1 MLRTNKFLLAKERLT
16 SQIRQSKSEEDLSHA
31 ENTMHWVNTLQPNAG
46 ELLLLAGFGHDVERS
61 LPDRYR
67 HTDFP
72 TYDDYKRAHA
82 ARSGQIVSE
91 IMQQSG
97 YSLNDSV
104 RVAQIISEGEFD
116 SEDPDIQLLCD
127 ADSISFFDNN
137 LSYYLKEKGEADTRK
152 KITFMYDRSS
162 ERAQKYIG
170 DILADR
176 PELNL
181 QNVI

>member
-1 MLRTNKFLLAKERLT
+1 MPQPREFLQTIEKLT
-16 SQIRQSKSEEDLSHA
+16 IQIGKSKSKEDLSHA
-31 ENTMHWVNTLQPNAG
+31 KNTMYWIKQLRPDADD
-46 ELLLLAGFGHDVERS
+46 LLLIAGFGHDVERS

-72 TYDDYKRAHA
+72 KYDDYKRAHA
-82 ARSGQIVSE
+82 TRSGQVVSD
-91 IMQQSG
+91 MMKQSG

-162 ERAQKYIG
+162 EQAQKYIG

>member
-61 LPDRYR
+61 LSDRYR

-97 YSLNDSV
+97 FSAEESA
-104 RVAQIISEGEFD
+104 RVAHIIAEGEFNSD
-116 SEDPDIQLLCD
+116 DPDIQLLCD

-137 LSYYLKEKGEADTRK
+137 LSYYIKDKGEPDTRK
-152 KITFMYDRSS
+152 KMSFMYDRSS
-162 ERAQKYIG
+162 E
-170 DILADR
+170 LAKKHIR
-176 PELNL
+176 SVLRTKPQLNL
-181 QNVI
+181 IGI